1 MQPLQNAD
9 NQKEG
14 MGKGERNQSM
24 PSSVQ
29 ELRERPKKK
38 TVQDYFVSLFQ
49 NALSTLINK

>member
-14 MGKGERNQSM
+14 MGKGKRNQSM